1 MPSKHLRCLP
11 HRKRD
16 KDSKR
21 RSRSVAYFKAFAV
34 AAEEDLDAFVFVL
47 PDQIRANTALTCL
60 QVPEQLVFLST
71 SRYDFPNA
79 ESSLVDES
87 AQVSTPG
94 KCRFV
99 FVSHDGKD
107 TWVARQIAREI
118 RAAGAY
124 PFLDEAE
131 VGVGDDFEER
141 ILEFLDKADEL
152 LVLLTPWALDR
163 PYVWAELG
171 VAWGRRIPIV
181 GVLYGM
187 TAADLQARPG
197 MPIFLKRRDLIDINA
212 IEQYFEELARRAEGG
227 EPT

>member
-1 MPSKHLRCLP
+1 MACL
-11 HRKRD
+11 
-16 KDSKR
+16 SSGIWI
-21 RSRSVAYFKAFAV
+21 RSS
-34 AAEEDLDAFVFVL
+34 LH
-47 PDQIRANTALTCL
+47 
-60 QVPEQLVFLST
+60 
-71 SRYDFPNA
+71 A
-79 ESSLVDES
+79 ESDPLDEG
-87 AQVSTPG
+87 AQVSTTG
-94 KCRFV
+94 KRRFV

-107 TWVARQIAREI
+107 LWVARQIAKEI
-118 RAAGAY
+118 RTAGAY

-141 ILEFLDKADEL
+141 ILEFLGKADEL

-197 MPIFLKRRDLIDINA
+197 MPVFLKRRDLIDINT
-212 IEQYFEELARRAEGG
+212 IEHYFRELALRAGI